1 MPVKP
6 LFTGSAHVVCAWIE
20 EDGCQL
26 EQYLMT
32 LARNGNADASAMIHL
47 LETTSRHGPPTNF
60 QKFRHLKGSG
70 VGLVEFKARGGTR
83 VLAFIDRE
91 RHRIVCTHAIPKLK
105 EKRFYREVDLAKEIR
120 EAYFLEQAMED
131 SEYVH

>member
-6 LFTGSAHVVCAWIE
+6 LFTGPAHVICAWIE

-32 LARNGNADASAMIHL
+32 LARNGNADASSMIHL
-47 LETTSRHGPPTNF
+47 LETTSQHGLPSNI
-60 QKFRHLKGSG
+60 QKFRHLKGNG
-70 VGLVEFKARGGTR
+70 LGLVEFKARRGTR

-91 RHRIVCTHAIPKLK
+91 HSRIVCTHAIPKLK
-105 EKRFYREVDLAKEIR
+105 EKRFNREVNLAKEIR